1 MMGSP
6 LVMIILLLL
15 FSVVLGVVVSCYR
28 FDTKAEILESI
39 DTDITSNTT
48 KLSAVMSTGSMS
60 DETDS
65 AKITTYTLS
74 LALLNDAKAW
84 AESNL

>member
-1 MMGSP
+1 MS
-6 LVMIILLLL
+6 I
-15 FSVVLGVVVSCYR
+15 
-28 FDTKAEILESI
+28 TKAEILESI

-48 KLSAVMSTGSMS
+48 KLSSVMSTGSMS